1 MTLFYQSG
9 RVTRF
14 GVGVPGFSTETDL
27 TLAVSGA
34 IGIGTTQPRTSI
46 DTPNISIRG
55 DIFDSDK
62 STGANGYFLS
72 QDDFGVRW
80 RAGNPLSLA
89 TINVQDDGFQVGLG
103 SFDTLNFIG
112 KNDESVVEIKQDP
125 LNPSLADII
134 IDARFT
140 KTQFGSNFGLSTNF
154 GPDGTFWSLPG
165 YGTSQASG
173 ITSVGLGTIQPQ
185 DDFQV
190 GIGSTGVQIN
200 GALGKVDAQIIR
212 AKNIEIDGNITVES
226 LIVDPGF
233 STFRGGIDAQG
244 VSTFSA
250 DVTVGF
256 ATITRLYV
264 NEQYVERFRAGIA
277 TLGSGVA
284 TNTYTVVNNNL
295 DVEGGIG
302 TFRNDLYVENNLYVG
317 GEQFIK
323 QINAEQI
330 IVTGI
335 ATLNVVDGNVG
346 IFTGFEISGITT
358 LGQVGF
364 NTGTGGSL
372 ELETADVGIATI
384 GISSIGSAKIGFATI
399 GDAVV
404 SGIATIT
411 EVDVEKIDIEKAT
424 VGVLTITDALAVTG
438 TSTYIGLVTVKGEV
452 FVDGDLT
459 VTQQFSVQD
468 LGAVNLEVTGIA
480 TVNQIEIGTG
490 IATFI
495 KFEDQETTGIG
506 TFGIVDADEVIGAA
520 GTIGGVGFDS
530 GRVEAIYIDADFG
543 RIGILTGNTLDYD
556 AGFITTVRSETGYV
570 GIITGD
576 NLTYYKQSQING
588 VNFFDD
594 FFEIVNRNVEINS
607 GVTTVNTGPLGGV
620 GFATFSND
628 VYVGNNLY
636 VGGIQF
642 IPQLIT
648 EDLLVSGIATVNNI
662 EVNTGIAT
670 FIEFEFQDTTG
681 VGTFKELDIDFLDAE
696 RANIGILTVPNFARI
711 RSIVGNDIGITP
723 DPNVPY
729 PFTGN
734 IKTFGLNVSQ
744 DATFNNSRQTGIATV
759 KLQDVAR
766 EDVGISTINWLTVT
780 GIATISFLDFD
791 GADGGGIKVGI
802 ITARKGE
809 FDVIAL
815 GNTSINEGTL
825 IDENGIIT
833 DNGDYRGILTA
844 TTGIF
849 TDANIENAYIGFSSV
864 TNGLTGVST
873 VGFATITDAYIGVAT
888 VGFLTVT
895 GNLSVAGLTT
905 LTGIVTTGDDLYVG
919 NDLYFGGAIIGEEI
933 GAKFLTVTGVA
944 TINQLEYD
952 SGFGTAL
959 KLERLEVTGI
969 STLGFTTITESL
981 VIREGLVVNGIT
993 TFAGVVNIDEVEFVE
1008 LSVTGIASIGTLYN
1022 NVGVI
1027 TNLYAQTGIVTNL
1040 LVPGL
1045 STFQGDADF
1054 KQANFENINTGI
1066 LTVTEQANFENILQS
1081 NTGIST
1087 LNMLMFSTAVGA
1099 GASVGVLTATT
1110 GEFLRTITVGSGST
1124 QTGIGSDYVV
1134 TTNGVFSGIL
1144 TAREVDIDELDVESG
1159 AIGVATVGF
1168 ASITSELV
1176 GFSTVG
1182 FADITDAEV
1191 GFLTVTSY
1199 ATIGTGSTTVG
1210 ILTVTGVSSFTGVV
1224 TTRGNLYVDGDFF
1237 VTGAQ
1242 NVEQLNANQS
1252 KIGILTVTNFLDINN
1267 LVQRPTGFSTFHNIS
1282 FNTGVGT
1289 ELNVGVLTA
1298 SDLEAGFATVT
1309 NDLKVNRNLVVS
1321 GITTLGAIGTTGI
1334 TTIVGDLYIG
1344 GDLFVQDDIFYDEI
1358 SGRNLNITG
1367 IGTIA
1372 TLNVPGVGTIGTIT
1386 GNDLY
1391 YPVGFISALTSNAIG
1406 ATTLGVTTATIGF
1419 ATVTDLF
1426 AGVATITTLNTENI
1440 YNSGLTSTANLN
1452 VDVQADLENLKVSGV
1467 STFVGF
1473 VSFTND
1479 VSVGGTVTIEDD
1491 VSIGSSV
1498 TVPKIYT
1505 DYIDADVANIG
1516 IATVGFSTIVGAFV
1530 GVATALKLDFGIGIG
1545 SHLTVKTNL
1554 YALGFSS
1561 IAQES
1566 VGFSTVGVLTAVNA
1580 TIGVATVT
1588 DLDIKD
1594 TISVRGYRTVVAPG
1608 DTGIIFSDI
1617 SAADYGSFE
1626 ITMQVTQGSD
1636 IQSVKLHG
1644 VVDALGNVFN
1654 NEYSSIFNNVELTD
1668 YEFFFGS
1675 GNIILEVDPIS
1686 VVAPTTYTVNATF
1699 TRR

>member
-34 IGIGTTQPRTSI
+34 IGIGTTQPRTNI

-55 DIFDSDK
+55 NIHDSVNDI
-62 STGANGYFLS
+62 GANGYFLS

-80 RAGNPLSLA
+80 RAGNPAALA
-89 TINVQDDGFQVGLG
+89 VINVQDDGFQVGLG

-125 LNPSLADII
+125 LNSSLADII

-140 KTQFGSNFGLSTNF
+140 KTQFGNNFGLSTNF

-200 GALGKVDAQIIR
+200 GELGRVVAQIIR

-226 LIVDPGF
+226 LIVDPGL

-256 ATITRLYV
+256 ATISNLYV
-264 NEQYVERFRAGIA
+264 NDQYVERFRAGIA

-330 IVTGI
+330 VVTGI

-346 IFTGFEISGITT
+346 VFTGFEISGITT

-384 GISSIGSAKIGFATI
+384 GVVGIGTATIGFATI

-411 EVDVEKIDIEKAT
+411 EVDVEKISIEEAT
-424 VGVLTITDALAVTG
+424 VGILTITDALAVTG
-438 TSTYIGLVTVKGEV
+438 TSTYIGLVTVTGEV

-480 TVNQIEIGTG
+480 TVSQIEINTG

-495 KFEDQETTGIG
+495 EFEDQATTGIG

-530 GRVEAIYIDADFG
+530 GRVEATFIDADFG
-543 RIGILTGNTLDYD
+543 RIGILTGNVLDYD

-570 GIITGD
+570 GFLTGT

-648 EDLLVSGIATVNNI
+648 EDLLVSGIATVNQI
-662 EVNTGIAT
+662 EINTGIAT
-670 FIEFEFQDTTG
+670 FIEFEFQETTG
-681 VGTFKELDIDFLDAE
+681 VGTFKELDIEFLDAE
-696 RANIGILTVPNFARI
+696 RANIGILTVPNFATI
-711 RSIVGNDIGITP
+711 RSIQGNDINIIEDP
-723 DPNVPY
+723 DVPY

-734 IKTFGLNVSQ
+734 IRTFGLNVSR
-744 DATFNNSRQTGIATV
+744 DATFNNSQQTGIATV
-759 KLQDVAR
+759 AFQDVAR

-780 GIATISFLDFD
+780 GIATISYLDFD
-791 GADGGGIKVGI
+791 DADGGGINVGV
-802 ITARKGE
+802 ITARKGV

-895 GNLSVAGLTT
+895 GDLSVAGLTT

-933 GAKFLTVTGVA
+933 GAKYLTVTGIA
-944 TINQLEYD
+944 TINQLEFD
-952 SGFGTAL
+952 AGFGTSL
-959 KLERLEVTGI
+959 ELERLEVTGI
-969 STLGFTTITESL
+969 STLGFTTINESL

-993 TFAGVVNIDEVEFVE
+993 TFEGVVNIEEVEFVE
-1008 LSVTGIASIGTLYN
+1008 LSVTGVASIGTLYN

-1027 TNLYAQTGIVTNL
+1027 TNLYAQTGLVTSL
-1040 LVPGL
+1040 SVAGL
-1045 STFQGDADF
+1045 STFTGLAGF
-1054 KQANFENINTGI
+1054 TSAIFEDIEVGI
-1066 LTVTEQANFENILQS
+1066 LTVTEQAYFENVYQS
-1081 NTGIST
+1081 PTGIST
-1087 LNMLMFSTAVGA
+1087 LNQIEFLGAVGS
-1099 GASVGVLTATT
+1099 GASIGVLTSTT
-1110 GEFLRTITVGSGST
+1110 GEFLDTVTVGRGST

-1144 TAREVDIDELDVESG
+1144 TANQVDIEDLDVESG
-1159 AIGVATVGF
+1159 SIGVATVGF

-1176 GFSTVG
+1176 GFSTIG

-1210 ILTVTGVSSFTGVV
+1210 ILTVTGISSFTGVV

-1242 NVEQLNANQS
+1242 NVQQLNADQS
-1252 KIGILTVTNFLDINN
+1252 RIGILTVTNFLDVNN
-1267 LVQRPTGFSTFHNIS
+1267 LVQRITGFSTFNDIS

-1298 SDLEAGFATVT
+1298 SDFETGFATVT
-1309 NDLKVNRNLVVS
+1309 NDLTVNRNLVVS

-1367 IGTIA
+1367 VGTIA

-1391 YPVGFISALTSNAIG
+1391 YPVGFISSLTANAIG

-1440 YNSGLTSTANLN
+1440 YNSGLTSTTNLN
-1452 VDVQADLENLKVSGV
+1452 VDVQADLENLNVSGL
-1467 STFVGF
+1467 STFVGL

-1479 VSVGGTVTIEDD
+1479 VSVGGTVTIDAD

-1498 TVPKIYT
+1498 TVPEIYT
-1505 DYIDADVANIG
+1505 DYIDADVARIG
-1516 IATVGFSTIVGAFV
+1516 IATVGVSTIVSAFV

-1588 DLDIKD
+1588 NLDIQD
-1594 TISVRGYRTVVAPG
+1594 TTSVRGYRTVVAPG

-1617 SAADYGSFE
+1617 AALEYGSFE
-1626 ITMQVTQGSD
+1626 LTMQIEQGAD
-1636 IQSVKLHG
+1636 IQSLKLHG
-1644 VVDALGNVFN
+1644 VIDISGNVFN
-1654 NEYSSIFNNVELTD
+1654 NEYSSVFNNIELTD
-1668 YEFFFGS
+1668 YQFFFGGGS
-1675 GNIILEVDPIS
+1675 IVLQVDPIS
-1686 VVAPTTYTVNATF
+1686 IASAATYTVNATF